1 MKKFYFLFLFAL
13 IASIGNLYAAE
24 KTVTWN
30 FAGRKSG
37 SGATTSC
44 ELKVQSGSATGTWKI
59 SASENFT
66 AQTGS
71 GSTSVT
77 LGSKKAPCTDAKL
90 ELTNS
95 PIPEGAQIK
104 KVSITAKTNNAKGA
118 TFGLQIG
125 GVSSETTLTFD
136 KTKTT
141 QEFTES
147 KVGNVVLVINTLNQ
161 SNVSLY
167 SISITYE
174 EVAETKCAKPTFN
187 LENGKTY
194 TDAQTLVITSTTA
207 DATIHYTINR
217 GEEKTGQPAEFT
229 ENGEYTVDAWATK
242 DNLTESD
249 HASIKFT
256 IAKKCAAPTFTPA
269 AGYLKLGNAITFT
282 SATADAEISYQYS
295 YNGGEYTSFVKG
307 TSFTPDKEGTYK
319 IIAKATKTGLEDGV
333 SGEQIYEV
341 GNLVFYESFDKND
354 GTGGNDG
361 KWSGSIASNDIQYD
375 VTGWTCQNASGA
387 NKCAKFGTSSKKG
400 TATTPALTDLEGDA
414 ILTFKAA
421 PWNTEGGKMSVT
433 ISDGT
438 IETSEFELINN
449 TFTEYSVKISGGATS
464 KITFT
469 SSEARFFLDEVK
481 VKQVAV
487 ATPTITPNG
496 GDVKVGDKIT
506 FATKTDGATLSYS
519 TDGGQ
524 TWTPGSEYTATT
536 VGALNLWVK
545 ATKGSDESAVAKATF
560 NVVDPNA
567 IGSVNI
573 NITADKTA
581 KTGELFGTMTVAVPM
596 PINATVMDV
605 VIKKDGKE
613 FSSDKN
619 LTAEFSKEITETG
632 TYEIDVT
639 ANNDKEIIGDKK
651 TAEFYSNKLTD
662 IADFLLYG
670 PECNNL
676 FGSDVVYEFT
686 CPLSVT
692 YANGSNLWVTDGTD
706 GMLIFQRGG
715 FSTAYTNGTVFAKGI
730 KGQYT
735 VYNNTIELTEP
746 VLTETTEGATVDPKQ
761 IEIAAISADNQN
773 QFVIIKDAV
782 LNVKN
787 ETFAD
792 AAGNTVDMYD
802 KKFCTVP
809 ADGTYDVVGIV
820 SYYGYSEAEAAT
832 QVYPLAFLTAPT
844 ATLGF
849 TAAEINEMPWLAA
862 NDIVLTE
869 DGSFEDMNASCVKL
883 TCEEGAQIEY
893 TLDSGEPSPSTATV
907 ESGTEI
913 GFTDGESY
921 MLTVCAV
928 KGGYKS
934 ASREYLF
941 SIGKTSS
948 VSSMSAEGVKVFAA
962 EGGVE
967 VVADEAADVAVYTV
981 AGQLVRQARVAEGS
995 TLVNV
1000 APGFYV
1006 VRANGTATKVI
1017 VR

>member
-13 IASIGNLYAAE
+13 IASIGNLYSAE
-24 KTVTWN
+24 VTDVITASN
-30 FAGRKSG
+30 
-37 SGATTSC
+37 
-44 ELKVQSGSATGTWKI
+44 LKATGTTYVLFSNVKVT
-59 SASENFT
+59 SEASYSGQS
-66 AQTGS
+66 AQTGNNT
-71 GSTSVT
+71 GIIQ
-77 LGSKKAPCTDAKL
+77 LNSKKKNSRNIGIVSTVSGGLIKSVSIEVDNSNANTYSVYAKKTAYSAIEDLYNDPKQGNLIL
-90 ELTNS
+90 ESKSTGSLDVAGEYYYIGIRSKSN
-95 PIPEGAQIK
+95 AVKIK
-104 KVSITAKTNNAKGA
+104 KIT
-118 TFGLQIG
+118 
-125 GVSSETTLTFD
+125 
-136 KTKTT
+136 
-141 QEFTES
+141 
-147 KVGNVVLVINTLNQ
+147 
-161 SNVSLY
+161 
-167 SISITYE
+167 ITY
-174 EVAETKCAKPTFN
+174 VN
-187 LENGKTY
+187 
-194 TDAQTLVITSTTA
+194 
-207 DATIHYTINR
+207 
-217 GEEKTGQPAEFT
+217 
-229 ENGEYTVDAWATK
+229 
-242 DNLTESD
+242 
-249 HASIKFT
+249 
-256 IAKKCAAPTFTPA
+256 
-269 AGYLKLGNAITFT
+269 
-282 SATADAEISYQYS
+282 
-295 YNGGEYTSFVKG
+295 
-307 TSFTPDKEGTYK
+307 
-319 IIAKATKTGLEDGV
+319 
-333 SGEQIYEV
+333 
-341 GNLVFYESFDKND
+341 
-354 GTGGNDG
+354 
-361 KWSGSIASNDIQYD
+361 
-375 VTGWTCQNASGA
+375 
-387 NKCAKFGTSSKKG
+387 SS
-400 TATTPALTDLEGDA
+400 
-414 ILTFKAA
+414 
-421 PWNTEGGKMSVT
+421 
-433 ISDGT
+433 
-438 IETSEFELINN
+438 
-449 TFTEYSVKISGGATS
+449 
-464 KITFT
+464 
-469 SSEARFFLDEVK
+469 
-481 VKQVAV
+481 V

-519 TDGGQ
+519 TDEGK
-524 TWTPGSEYTATT
+524 TWTPGSEYAAAT

-581 KTGELFGTMTVAVPM
+581 ATGELFGTMTVAVPM

-639 ANNDKEIIGDKK
+639 ANNDKKIIGDKK

-662 IADFLLYG
+662 IADFLFYG

-692 YANGSNLWVTDGTD
+692 FSKGENLWVTDGTD

-735 VYNNTIELTEP
+735 VYNNTTIELTEP

-761 IEIAAISADNQN
+761 IEISAIKADNQN

-820 SYYGYSEAEAAT
+820 SYYKPKKAEAAT

-869 DGSFEDMNASCVKL
+869 DGSFEGMNASCVKL

-934 ASREYLF
+934 ASREYMF

-967 VVADEAADVAVYTV
+967 VVAAEATDVAVYTV

>member
-13 IASIGNLYAAE
+13 IASISNLYAAE
-24 KTVTWN
+24 VTDVITASN
-30 FAGRKSG
+30 
-37 SGATTSC
+37 
-44 ELKVQSGSATGTWKI
+44 LKATGTTYVLFSNVKVT
-59 SASENFT
+59 SEASYSGQS
-66 AQTGS
+66 AQTGNNT
-71 GSTSVT
+71 GIIQ
-77 LGSKKAPCTDAKL
+77 LNNSKKNDHNIGIVSTVSGGL
-90 ELTNS
+90 
-95 PIPEGAQIK
+95 IK
-104 KVSITAKTNNAKGA
+104 SVSIEVDNSNANTYSVYAKKTAYSAIEDLYNDPKQGD
-118 TFGLQIG
+118 LI
-125 GVSSETTLTFD
+125 L
-136 KTKTT
+136 
-141 QEFTES
+141 ES
-147 KVGNVVLVINTLNQ
+147 K
-161 SNVSLY
+161 
-167 SISITYE
+167 
-174 EVAETKCAKPTFN
+174 
-187 LENGKTY
+187 
-194 TDAQTLVITSTTA
+194 ST
-207 DATIHYTINR
+207 
-217 GEEKTGQPAEFT
+217 
-229 ENGEYTVDAWATK
+229 
-242 DNLTESD
+242 
-249 HASIKFT
+249 
-256 IAKKCAAPTFTPA
+256 
-269 AGYLKLGNAITFT
+269 
-282 SATADAEISYQYS
+282 
-295 YNGGEYTSFVKG
+295 
-307 TSFTPDKEGTYK
+307 
-319 IIAKATKTGLEDGV
+319 
-333 SGEQIYEV
+333 
-341 GNLVFYESFDKND
+341 
-354 GTGGNDG
+354 
-361 KWSGSIASNDIQYD
+361 GSVD
-375 VTGWTCQNASGA
+375 VTGEYYYIGIR
-387 NKCAKFGTSSKKG
+387 SKK
-400 TATTPALTDLEGDA
+400 
-414 ILTFKAA
+414 
-421 PWNTEGGKMSVT
+421 NV
-433 ISDGT
+433 
-438 IETSEFELINN
+438 
-449 TFTEYSVKISGGATS
+449 VKIK
-464 KITFT
+464 KITIT
-469 SSEARFFLDEVK
+469 YINSSVS
-481 VKQVAV
+481 
-487 ATPTITPNG
+487 TPTITPNG

-670 PECNNL
+670 PECNKL

-735 VYNNTIELTEP
+735 VHNNTIELTEP

-820 SYYGYSEAEAAT
+820 SYYKPKNAEAAT

-869 DGSFEDMNASCVKL
+869 EATEVKDASCVKL

-893 TLDSGEPSPSTATV
+893 TLVSAETGSSTATV
-907 ESGTEI
+907 ESGAEI
-913 GFTDGESY
+913 VGLIKGEVY
-921 MLTVCAV
+921 ELTVCAV

-934 ASREYLF
+934 ASRQYTF
-941 SIGKTSS
+941 TITGSTSS

-967 VVADEAADVAVYTV
+967 VVAEEAAEVAVYTV

-1006 VRANGTATKVI
+1006 VRTNGTATKVI

>member
-24 KTVTWN
+24 VTDVITASN
-30 FAGRKSG
+30 
-37 SGATTSC
+37 
-44 ELKVQSGSATGTWKI
+44 LKATGTTYVLFSNVKVT
-59 SASENFT
+59 SEASYSGQS
-66 AQTGS
+66 AQTGNNT
-71 GSTSVT
+71 GIIQ
-77 LGSKKAPCTDAKL
+77 LNSKKKNSRNIGIVSTVSGGLIKSVSIEVDNSNANTYSVYAKKTAYSAIEDLYNDPKQGNLIL
-90 ELTNS
+90 ESKSTGSLDVAGEYYYIGIRS
-95 PIPEGAQIK
+95 KSGAVKIK
-104 KVSITAKTNNAKGA
+104 KIT
-118 TFGLQIG
+118 
-125 GVSSETTLTFD
+125 
-136 KTKTT
+136 
-141 QEFTES
+141 
-147 KVGNVVLVINTLNQ
+147 
-161 SNVSLY
+161 
-167 SISITYE
+167 ITY
-174 EVAETKCAKPTFN
+174 VN
-187 LENGKTY
+187 
-194 TDAQTLVITSTTA
+194 
-207 DATIHYTINR
+207 
-217 GEEKTGQPAEFT
+217 
-229 ENGEYTVDAWATK
+229 
-242 DNLTESD
+242 
-249 HASIKFT
+249 
-256 IAKKCAAPTFTPA
+256 
-269 AGYLKLGNAITFT
+269 
-282 SATADAEISYQYS
+282 
-295 YNGGEYTSFVKG
+295 
-307 TSFTPDKEGTYK
+307 
-319 IIAKATKTGLEDGV
+319 
-333 SGEQIYEV
+333 
-341 GNLVFYESFDKND
+341 
-354 GTGGNDG
+354 
-361 KWSGSIASNDIQYD
+361 
-375 VTGWTCQNASGA
+375 
-387 NKCAKFGTSSKKG
+387 SS
-400 TATTPALTDLEGDA
+400 
-414 ILTFKAA
+414 
-421 PWNTEGGKMSVT
+421 
-433 ISDGT
+433 
-438 IETSEFELINN
+438 
-449 TFTEYSVKISGGATS
+449 
-464 KITFT
+464 
-469 SSEARFFLDEVK
+469 
-481 VKQVAV
+481 V

-496 GDVKVGDKIT
+496 GDVSVGDKIT

-639 ANNDKEIIGDKK
+639 ANNDKEIKGDKK

-706 GMLIFQRGG
+706 GMLIFQIGG

-820 SYYGYSEAEAAT
+820 SYFGYSGAVPAT

-869 DGSFEDMNASCVKL
+869 DGSFEGMNASCVKL

-934 ASREYLF
+934 ASREYMF

-967 VVADEAADVAVYTV
+967 VVAAEATDVAVYTA